1 MKKLVIFSGTTEG
14 RTLSGMLAESG
25 IRHTICV
32 ATDYGGELM
41 GRDPCTE
48 IRIGRMDREQMTGF
62 LRERAFSADDLVV
75 DATHPYAREATEN
88 IRAAAE
94 HAGTG
99 YLRVLRAQEETD
111 DAEIIRY
118 DDMVSCAKALART
131 EGRILLTTGSK
142 ELGSYCAS
150 APEEMRER
158 TYVRVLPSRESLE
171 ICLQAGF
178 AAKNIIAMQGPF
190 TASMN
195 RAILEQY
202 AIRHLVTKES
212 GAAGGFPEKLEAAR
226 EAGVQCHVISR
237 PVQEEG
243 VDVGEAYRRIAGREY
258 AGSGVRRIVLAGYGP
273 GAPETVT
280 DEVKTALERADAVFG
295 AARLTDPLCV
305 RRKYAMYRAEEI
317 IRVLEED
324 PGIRSA
330 VILFS
335 GDSGSYSGARSMVAA
350 LRTWDEKAEIR
361 ILPGISAV
369 SCLAARLAESYDD
382 AQIISIHGRK
392 NGKTMNRLLT
402 MVRYHRKTY
411 VLLSGE
417 EDVRDIGEMLNTA
430 GIDGTVFIGAD
441 LTGPGER
448 IIKLKPAEAAGY
460 HGQGSLTALIVNE
473 AAEKRPIV
481 PVRRDEAFIRE
492 RVPMTKESIR
502 HESILRLDL
511 REGDVVYD
519 IGGGTGSVALEIASL
534 DPSLTVYTFE
544 RDPDAC
550 RLIEENAKHLMVS
563 NVTVI
568 CGEAPEALSGVET
581 PDRVF
586 IGGSGGHLREILD
599 ALKTGD
605 RKIRCVIN
613 AVTMET
619 IEEVGRLIRES
630 DASDA
635 EIVQLA
641 CSQVKEIGGYHMMQ
655 AQNPVMIYAFTI

>member
-1 MKKLVIFSGTTEG
+1 M
-14 RTLSGMLAESG
+14 
-25 IRHTICV
+25 
-32 ATDYGGELM
+32 
-41 GRDPCTE
+41 
-48 IRIGRMDREQMTGF
+48 
-62 LRERAFSADDLVV
+62 
-75 DATHPYAREATEN
+75 
-88 IRAAAE
+88 
-94 HAGTG
+94 
-99 YLRVLRAQEETD
+99 
-111 DAEIIRY
+111 
-118 DDMVSCAKALART
+118 
-131 EGRILLTTGSK
+131 
-142 ELGSYCAS
+142 
-150 APEEMRER
+150 
-158 TYVRVLPSRESLE
+158 
-171 ICLQAGF
+171 
-178 AAKNIIAMQGPF
+178 
-190 TASMN
+190 
-195 RAILEQY
+195 
-202 AIRHLVTKES
+202 
-212 GAAGGFPEKLEAAR
+212 
-226 EAGVQCHVISR
+226 
-237 PVQEEG
+237 
-243 VDVGEAYRRIAGREY
+243 
-258 AGSGVRRIVLAGYGP
+258 RRIVLAGYGP

-335 GDSGSYSGARSMVAA
+335 GDSGSYSGARGMVAA
-350 LRTWDEKAEIR
+350 LRAWDEKAEIR

-369 SCLAARLAESYDD
+369 SCLAARLTESYDD

-392 NGKTMNRLLT
+392 NGKTMNRLRS

-417 EDVRDIGEMLNTA
+417 EDVRDIGEMLDTS
-430 GIDGTVFIGAD
+430 GSDCTVFIGAD
-441 LTGPGER
+441 LSSPGER
-448 IIKLKPAEAAGY
+448 IEKLTPAEAAGY
-460 HGQGSLTALIVNE
+460 HGQGSLTALIINE
-473 AAEKRPIV
+473 TAEKRPIV
-481 PVRRDEAFIRE
+481 PVLKDEAFIRE

-586 IGGSGGHLREILD
+586 IGGSGGHLREILEE
-599 ALKTGD
+599 LKS
-605 RKIRCVIN
+605 RNRPMRCVIN

-619 IEEVGRLIRES
+619 TEEAGRLIRES

-641 CSQVKEIGGYHMMQ
+641 CSQMKEIGGYHMMQ